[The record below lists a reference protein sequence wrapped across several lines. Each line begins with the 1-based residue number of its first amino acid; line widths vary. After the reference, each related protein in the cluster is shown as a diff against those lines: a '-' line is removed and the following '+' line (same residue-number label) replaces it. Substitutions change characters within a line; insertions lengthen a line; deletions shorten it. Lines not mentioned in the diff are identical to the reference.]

1 MVFASAL
8 MPSLSPSWSHLEL
21 RQPQGF
27 PSGPLHRTPATDL
40 IVSPLRP
47 PPSLAWM
54 MVQLSGRWSCSWSTH
69 FSGHFPTIQGYHP
82 QPDAPLGHSKPFPG
96 SRVDVA
102 PILRTVGPV
111 SPEHTIPSSVLAG
124 LCSCSY
130 STFLSFFCLKNSDLI
145 FNILLKHLPSTPQ
158 IIPDFPIKVSA
169 FLL

>member
-1 MVFASAL
+1 MIL
-8 MPSLSPSWSHLEL
+8 LLIH
-21 RQPQGF
+21 
-27 PSGPLHRTPATDL
+27 PLL
-40 IVSPLRP
+40 WPL
-47 PPSLAWM
+47 
-54 MVQLSGRWSCSWSTH
+54 V
-69 FSGHFPTIQGYHP
+69 IQGYHP
-82 QPDAPLGHSKPFPG
+82 QPDAPVGHSKPFPG

-102 PILRTVGPV
+102 PILHTVGPV
-111 SPEHTIPSSVLAG
+111 SPECTIPSSALAG